1 MSRRLTPEEE
11 AIWQRV
17 AATVH
22 AYRPQPEAAPA
33 IPPPAP
39 ARPLRDGV
47 GAVRGRVPS
56 ALPARAAAP
65 ARHAETLDTRWDR
78 RLASARTR
86 PDRVIDLHGMTR
98 AAARQRLREA
108 ILLGQ
113 ASGGR
118 LVLVITG
125 KGDLPG
131 PEPMDLMAD
140 RPVRGAI
147 RAELPRWLGEADIS
161 PLVAAVRQA
170 SSARGGLGAVWLVL
184 RRRKAG

>member
-1 MSRRLTPEEE
+1 
-11 AIWQRV
+11 
-17 AATVH
+17 
-22 AYRPQPEAAPA
+22 
-33 IPPPAP
+33 
-39 ARPLRDGV
+39 
-47 GAVRGRVPS
+47 
-56 ALPARAAAP
+56 
-65 ARHAETLDTRWDR
+65 
-78 RLASARTR
+78 
-86 PDRVIDLHGMTR
+86 
-98 AAARQRLREA
+98 
-108 ILLGQ
+108 
-113 ASGGR
+113 